1 MSRIYFQEAGSG
13 PALIFLHGFCDTHQ
27 FWSEFAEP
35 FAENFHV
42 LMPDLP
48 GFGKSAMIPVPFT
61 IDEVGDKLALW
72 LFDQKAQGA
81 IVVAHSLGGYVALS
95 LLERHES
102 LLAGGVPFHS
112 TPRADTTERKAVRNK
127 VIDFV
132 NEHGV
137 SRYVDTLAPGLFAD
151 PKDPHIE
158 LTKVRMAGT
167 HREALTGYAA
177 AMRDRPD
184 RSYLFDSPRIPK
196 LVIAG
201 VKDTLIPLDDL
212 KKLIRTDLNSELF
225 EVPKAAHMGVFEA
238 KSECQ
243 EAIFRFAGKAVG

>member
-1 MSRIYFQEAGSG
+1 MPGIYFQEAGSG
-13 PALIFLHGFCDTHQ
+13 PPLIFLHGFCDTHE

-48 GFGKSAMIPVPFT
+48 GFGKSARLPAPFT
-61 IDEVGDKLALW
+61 IDQVGDKLAQW
-72 LFDQKAQGA
+72 VSFQKAQGA
-81 IVVAHSLGGYVALS
+81 IVVGHSLGGYVALS
-95 LLERHES
+95 MLERYES
-102 LLAGGVPFHS
+102 LLAGVVLFHS
-112 TPRADTTERKAVRNK
+112 TPRADTAERKAVRNK
-127 VIDFV
+127 VIAFV

-151 PKDPHIE
+151 PKDQHIE
-158 LTKVRMAGT
+158 PTKVRMADT

-184 RSYLFDSPRIPK
+184 RGHLFDSPRIPK

-212 KKLIRTDLNSELF
+212 KKLIRTDRNSELL

-243 EAIFRFAGKAVG
+243 EAIFRFAAKAVG